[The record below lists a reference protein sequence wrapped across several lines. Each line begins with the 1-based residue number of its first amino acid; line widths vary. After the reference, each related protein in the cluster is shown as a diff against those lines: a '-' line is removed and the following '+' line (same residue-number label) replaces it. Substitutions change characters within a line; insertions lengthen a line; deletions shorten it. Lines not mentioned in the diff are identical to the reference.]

1 MWRSL
6 IAILL
11 ALGVIVLTVSLANAS
26 IEPPREPSLTDQESS
41 PDQTPPEVPNMPCLV
56 VPPSGNA
63 PDAATTYTTTD
74 WQIETPIPTG
84 RYGFG
89 LAAQPGRYYLYAFGG
104 MVSTTTAL
112 TSTERYN
119 TCSRQWEK
127 LAPLPEPRGYVMAT
141 EIDGKYYVVGGVD
154 QIVSGTFGVRSS
166 TYVYDP
172 AINAWNRLA
181 DLPQALGGV
190 TLATANGK
198 LYAFGG
204 FDQRGYNQGN
214 VATTYEYDPAKNKW
228 RQRATMP
235 DVPRSLAGAASLNGK
250 IYVVGGITNG
260 DPYTAALSSMIIY
273 DPAANTWQPGV
284 SPGQARS
291 LALTVAPDNAI
302 YAFGGEGGEGPL
314 SSRYDPVLKKWER
327 ISTYYADPIRS
338 GVGVAYSRGRLFI
351 VGGYESFFNLT
362 TQNVES
368 LQLFDDLCLSSL
380 AVDRTVAQAGD
391 RLRYTIELHSGIEVL
406 DAVSAIDPLPY
417 GVQFAGFIS
426 KPIGTYFNPTLNRVE
441 WAGTLNNYSPPI
453 TITFDV
459 TITPDLKSGQRLTNT
474 LALDSGAGWN
484 MARSVVT
491 AIDYFDLSSSVKLI
505 DRSTLAANGIVTYTI
520 RLENPSTISGT
531 IVVSDPLPTGATY
544 LTGSLIASSGAASF
558 ANNAIVWQGQLPAVL
573 THTNTG
579 SDYAWGDSRG
589 GGTVPGVQYDWIEIA
604 DIGRPFA
611 WYYPTHAACN
621 PVPIPFPFN
630 FYSTVYTTMAVQ
642 IDGTMFFHWRP
653 AEFNRDEM
661 GPNNQPIP
669 SSPPISIRGYIAPF
683 WDDLFQ
689 WPGRMWYKVVGTA
702 PHRRLVIEYSR
713 TSRFGPNNELG
724 TPGEFEAILDETTSI
739 ITLQYKEVDFGH
751 SEVDFGA
758 SATVGIQDTP
768 EHGLQYS
775 YNTPSL
781 SDGLAIVYVPPQQ
794 TYSTT
799 AHAAEVRFAA
809 SLAPDRLP
817 LVNTATIM
825 DSFGSILQ
833 RWAVAFIPT
842 AWVYLP
848 VIRR

>member
-1 MWRSL
+1 
-6 IAILL
+6 
-11 ALGVIVLTVSLANAS
+11 
-26 IEPPREPSLTDQESS
+26 
-41 PDQTPPEVPNMPCLV
+41 
-56 VPPSGNA
+56 
-63 PDAATTYTTTD
+63 
-74 WQIETPIPTG
+74 
-84 RYGFG
+84 
-89 LAAQPGRYYLYAFGG
+89 
-104 MVSTTTAL
+104 
-112 TSTERYN
+112 
-119 TCSRQWEK
+119 
-127 LAPLPEPRGYVMAT
+127 
-141 EIDGKYYVVGGVD
+141 
-154 QIVSGTFGVRSS
+154 VSGTFGVQSS
-166 TYVYDP
+166 TYVFDP
-172 AINAWNRLA
+172 ATNSWKRLA

-214 VATTYEYDPAKNKW
+214 VATTYEYNPAKNTW
-228 RQRATMP
+228 RARATMP
-235 DVPRSLAGAASLNGK
+235 TLARSLAGAASLNGK

-260 DPYTAALSSMIIY
+260 DPYTSTVGATTIY
-273 DPAANTWQPGV
+273 DPIANTWEWGTPV
-284 SPGQARS
+284 SPARS

-314 SSRYDPVLKKWER
+314 NDRYDPVLNKWDHL
-327 ISTYYADPIRS
+327 STYYTDDIRS

-351 VGGYESFFNLT
+351 VGGYDSFFNLT
-362 TQNVES
+362 TQDVES
-368 LQLFDDLCLSSL
+368 LRLFDDLCLSSL
-380 AVDRTVAQAGD
+380 AVDRSIAQPGD

-417 GVQFAGFIS
+417 GVQFAGFFS
-426 KPIGTYFNPTLNRVE
+426 KPIGAHYDPVLNRVE
-441 WAGTLNNYSPPI
+441 WLGTMNNYSPPI

-459 TITPDLKSGQRLTNT
+459 TVTPELKPGQRLTNT
-474 LALDSGAGWN
+474 LAVDSGAGWN
-484 MARSVVT
+484 MARSAVT

-505 DRSTLAANGIVTYTI
+505 DRSTLAANGIATYTI
-520 RLENPSTISGT
+520 RLENPSALSGT
-531 IVVSDPLPTGATY
+531 IVVNDPLPSGATY
-544 LTGSLIASSGAASF
+544 LTGSLKASSGVASF
-558 ANNAIVWQGQLPAVL
+558 ANNAITWQGQLPAVL
-573 THTNTG
+573 TYTNISG
-579 SDYAWGDSRG
+579 DYEWGDSRG
-589 GGTVPGVQYDWIEIA
+589 GGTVPGVQYAWIEIA

-621 PVPIPFPFN
+621 PVPIPFPFD

-642 IDGTMFFHWRP
+642 IDGTMFFHWLP
-653 AEFNRDEM
+653 DEFNRDEM

-724 TPGEFEAILDETTSI
+724 TPGEFEAILDESTSI
-739 ITLQYKEVDFGH
+739 ITLQYKDTDFGH
-751 SEVDFGA
+751 AEVNFGA

-781 SDGLAIVYVPPQQ
+781 SNELAIVYVPPQQ
-794 TYSTT
+794 TYTT
-799 AHAAEVRFAA
+799 PAHSAEVRFAA
-809 SLAPDRLP
+809 SLASDQLP
-817 LVNTATIM
+817 IINTATIT
-825 DSFGSILQ
+825 DSFGTILQ
-833 RWAVAFIPT
+833 RWAAAFIPK

-848 VIRR
+848 MILR